1 MSDIHALSGAY
12 AVDALDDDER
22 EQFEQ
27 HLAACP
33 ECRAEVRSFSE
44 TAALIAEPEAE
55 SPPPSLRDSV
65 LSGIASTRPL
75 PPESPEA
82 TPETTPETTSE
93 SSPTPAVRPLHRRTF
108 PLLVAAS
115 VALVLVGLGIF
126 GGVRLLQN
134 NGSSNADLADQILNA
149 PDAVSSTQSL
159 AGGGELTLVQSPSL
173 ERAVMIGKD
182 VPAPQTGTTYQL
194 WLQQPGKGMVSAG
207 LMSDAEEPTVLT
219 GNAATAKAAAVSVEP
234 PGGSTKPTTD
244 PIALFPLKP
253 TGGDGST

>member
-27 HLAACP
+27 HLAVCP

-44 TAALIAEPEAE
+44 TAALIAGTEAE
-55 SPPPSLRDSV
+55 TPPPSLRDSV

-75 PPESPEA
+75 PPETPEPSPES
-82 TPETTPETTSE
+82 TPDDTSE
-93 SSPTPAVRPLHRRTF
+93 AAAAAVRPRRRRTF

-115 VALVLVGLGIF
+115 VALILVGLGIF

-134 NGSSNADLADQILNA
+134 DGSSSQDLADQVLNA
-149 PDAVSSTQSL
+149 PDAVSSTQTL
-159 AGGGELTLVQSPSL
+159 AGGGELTIVRSESL
-173 ERAVMIGKD
+173 ERAVMIGQD
-182 VPAPQTGTTYQL
+182 VPAPEAGTTYQL

-207 LMSDAEEPTVLT
+207 LMPDAEEPTVLA

-234 PGGSTKPTTD
+234 DGGSEQPTSD

-253 TGGDGST
+253 TGGNGST